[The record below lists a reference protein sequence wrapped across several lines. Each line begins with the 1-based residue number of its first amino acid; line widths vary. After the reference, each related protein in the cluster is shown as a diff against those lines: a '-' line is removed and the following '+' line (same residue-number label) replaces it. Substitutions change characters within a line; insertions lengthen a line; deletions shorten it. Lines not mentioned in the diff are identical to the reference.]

1 MTIKSENVMIKIICD
16 MKQARYML
24 TLLETSL
31 EQDEFQEI
39 DLSNVDVVKDLLF
52 RAELYQE
59 LKGALG

>member
-1 MTIKSENVMIKIICD
+1 MTIKSEHVTMKIICD

-31 EQDEFQEI
+31 EQDEFREI

-52 RAELYQE
+52 RAEVYQE

>member
-1 MTIKSENVMIKIICD
+1 MMIDSENVTIKIICD

-31 EQDEFQEI
+31 EQDEFREI

-52 RAELYQE
+52 RAEVYQE

>member
-31 EQDEFQEI
+31 EQDEFREI

>member
-1 MTIKSENVMIKIICD
+1 MMINSENVTIKIICD

-31 EQDEFQEI
+31 EQDEFREI

-52 RAELYQE
+52 RAEVYQE